1 MKRLLIAT
9 LIFILSNTFEIKAFE
24 GLHYRIIQSWEDTSV
39 DNRFKQRSWWGF
51 NRFSTLSECEAE
63 MMKEIYNSRYS
74 TNTIEVLN
82 IYDDFEYRKVIYQ
95 KRNDGT
101 LKVQWGCLDFKN

>member
-1 MKRLLIAT
+1 MKRLLLAS
-9 LIFILSNTFEIKAFE
+9 LIFILSNIFEIKAFE

-63 MMKEIYNSRYS
+63 IMKEIYDSGYS
-74 TNTIEVLN
+74 TNTIKVLN